1 MSNHGVL
8 TDFEKCDDL
17 TLQEIKKMLGL
28 MDEAISL
35 KEKRERALWS
45 YVYKNKKLKKRD
57 SDKTISSQ
65 N

>member
-1 MSNHGVL
+1 MSNHSVL
-8 TDFEKCDDL
+8 ADFEKCDDL

-35 KEKRERALWS
+35 KEKRERTLWKN
-45 YVYKNKKLKKRD
+45 VYKNKELEKRD
-57 SDKTISSQ
+57 SDKTISSE